1 MDDICCYTIQLRG
14 QVSEGEINPL
24 GPLQVRVAQI
34 EPHCT
39 QLAFTTDQSGL
50 VGLIGY
56 LHGLGFVLL
65 AVKRSEN
72 S

>member
-1 MDDICCYTIQLRG
+1 MNDICRYTIQLRG
-14 QVSEGEINPL
+14 QVSEGEINTL
-24 GPLQVRVAQI
+24 GPLQVRVTQI

-65 AVKRSEN
+65 AVQRSEN

>member
-1 MDDICCYTIQLRG
+1 MKDINIYHIELKG
-14 QVSEGEINPL
+14 LVSEGEINVRSPL
-24 GPLQVRVAQI
+24 RVTVVPGGPD
-34 EPHCT
+34 CT
-39 QLAFTTDQSGL
+39 RLAFSADQSGL

-65 AVKRSEN
+65 SITRTEN